1 MKQGVK
7 LDVGIADGAPSA
19 TSGAPDKENGFRPLS
34 SEVLGVIARGGGIS
48 TRLALYPIILASWI
62 DFEHAN
68 QR

>member
-1 MKQGVK
+1 MPELLMLPPALPLERQTKK
-7 LDVGIADGAPSA
+7 M
-19 TSGAPDKENGFRPLS
+19 GFDLS
-34 SEVLGVIARGGGIS
+34 REALGVIARGGVIS